1 MNNLIRLRDGRLY
14 GVLSIACILA
24 GCSGVGS
31 TASTPTSQSGPAV
44 VPASPTAAATTKLHS
59 NSALQ
64 ISGAAA
70 TSVTVGQNYR
80 FQPRATDAGNDVLTF
95 AISGAPTWTTFD
107 SATGR
112 IAGTPTSADVGVDKA
127 IVLRVSNATAIVYLA
142 PFTITVL
149 AAPVVPASSSGN
161 VSVSWIPPT
170 ENTDGSVLMNL
181 GGYVIHYGTAS
192 KTYTSTIT
200 LTNPGLTL
208 YVIESLPAGTYYF
221 AMTARTTSGVESS
234 LSAEASTTIS

>member
-24 GCSGVGS
+24 GCSGVGF
-31 TASTPTSQSGPAV
+31 TASTPTSQSAPAV
-44 VPASPTAAATTKLHS
+44 VPASPTSAATTKLHS

-64 ISGAAA
+64 IAGAAA

-80 FQPRATDAGNDVLTF
+80 FQPRATDTGNDVLTF

-161 VSVSWIPPT
+161 VSVAWIPPT

>member
-31 TASTPTSQSGPAV
+31 TASTPTSQSAPAV
-44 VPASPTAAATTKLHS
+44 VTASPTSAATTK
-59 NSALQ
+59 
-64 ISGAAA
+64 
-70 TSVTVGQNYR
+70 
-80 FQPRATDAGNDVLTF
+80 
-95 AISGAPTWTTFD
+95 
-107 SATGR
+107 
-112 IAGTPTSADVGVDKA
+112 
-127 IVLRVSNATAIVYLA
+127 
-142 PFTITVL
+142 TVL
-149 AAPVVPASSSGN
+149 PAPVVPANNSGT

>member
-1 MNNLIRLRDGRLY
+1 MDNLIRLRDARLY

-31 TASTPTSQSGPAV
+31 TASTPTSQSAPAG
-44 VPASPTAAATTKLHS
+44 VPASPTSAATTNLHS

-80 FQPRATDAGNDVLTF
+80 FQPSATDAGNDVLTF

-161 VSVSWIPPT
+161 VSISWIPPT

-221 AMTARTTSGVESS
+221 AMTARTTNGVESR